1 MNYTVIVKAETAIEW
16 IYLGDIF
23 VVVWNR
29 MYRKKLFDDNRI
41 SFNNDIWYGEGMLFN
56 IECLQYT
63 ESVVVGGKSVY
74 HQPFNLD
81 SAMRKFN
88 LESNFCGIRSLE
100 LQKRLWRKQ
109 NERIENA
116 WKYHRYCFIIEV

>member
-1 MNYTVIVKAETAIEW
+1 
-16 IYLGDIF
+16 
-23 VVVWNR
+23 
-29 MYRKKLFDDNRI
+29 
-41 SFNNDIWYGEGMLFN
+41 MLFN

-74 HQPFNLD
+74 HQTFNPD

-100 LQKRLWRKQ
+100 LQKRLWIKQ
-109 NERIENA
+109 NLIKRQVVHQLIQSMDTEFWLWSLRFWESVHCLKAGYQKKMKIDEKTKIYINLH
-116 WKYHRYCFIIEV
+116 K